1 MTQDQPGKDM
11 EIPKSGIAEFV
22 EKLAAEHGVTGEM
35 DRIDRIASTFTR
47 LSGDDV
53 ELDRIERLLV
63 SLGRKGILDQEE
75 VFLLVEQYLDH
86 EKNKETPHE

>member
-1 MTQDQPGKDM
+1 MIQVQPGKDM

-22 EKLAAEHGVTGEM
+22 KKLAAEHGVTGEM